1 MTSRQSSVCRG
12 VAWRHVQ
19 RAVAL
24 ALIALAASLALGA
37 SGTSRAAAAPTTRL
51 YTQKPCTAVYAAPD
65 TKSRLLTQLLGG
77 ADVTSVGPLDSGGA
91 HWQHVRIWSGLDGY
105 ILAGQLGTGFPS
117 DASEGSCEFPG
128 VPDPQDDLL
137 PASRG
142 PWPVSLTGKLSAPAT
157 LFARA
162 DGRSLPVDALPV
174 GAAVAITAWASDG
187 AGGPWY
193 QVSAAGRAGWLW
205 SGNVRLDMP
214 NPPPHTMPAP
224 PLLPPAPG

>member
-1 MTSRQSSVCRG
+1 MVEWGVEGERMKSLPSIGWRG
-12 VAWRHVQ
+12 AAWNHVQ

-37 SGTSRAAAAPTTRL
+37 SGASRAAAAPTAHL
-51 YTQKPCTAVYAAPD
+51 YAQQPCTAVYAAPD

-77 ADVTSVGPLDSGGA
+77 ADVTSVGQLDSGGA
-91 HWQHVRIWSGLDGY
+91 HWQHVRIWSGLEGY

-162 DGRSLPVDALPV
+162 DGRSLPVHALPV
-174 GAAVAITAWASDG
+174 GAAVAITAWARDG
-187 AGGPWY
+187 AG
-193 QVSAAGRAGWLW
+193 V
-205 SGNVRLDMP
+205 
-214 NPPPHTMPAP
+214 
-224 PLLPPAPG
+224 